1 MPVDQSAVPRR
12 AVGVARD
19 TIHIGLLGLGQ
30 VGTAFASLVERE
42 SANASRP
49 FVVDRALVREPASR
63 LRPRGVVIETNPRAV
78 LDRRP
83 DVVVEVLGDLEPA
96 RTLVLDAIERGIP
109 VVTANKSLL
118 AHHGDELAESASAAG
133 VPLFFEASVIAGVPF
148 LSPLIRRSVIASSFV
163 SFSGILNG
171 TTNFILS
178 KMANTGGA
186 YDAALN
192 EACRLGFAEPDPFK
206 DVAGLD
212 ALEKLIVLLR
222 QLALASV
229 HPGSI
234 EVTGI
239 THVKPAHL
247 RLARAL
253 GGTIKPVVHARWN
266 TAGVE
271 AFAGIAFLPNEHALA
286 RLDGV
291 TNGICLQDRAGRELL
306 FAGPGA
312 GPEVTAVTVLDDVIE
327 AIDGKTLPVR
337 LAKRR
342 AVTSPSTPW
351 FLHVSSPDSPS
362 SAAQLA
368 DLLAAHGVSIARTC
382 ATERLDGFESV
393 ALITSPCCRDR
404 IDAAVAAIESA
415 AACTAVAFRA
425 LGGPS

>member
-1 MPVDQSAVPRR
+1 MPVDQSTVPRR
-12 AVGVARD
+12 ALNVTRD

-30 VGTAFASLVERE
+30 VGTAFASLVQRE
-42 SANASRP
+42 SASARRP
-49 FVVDRALVREPASR
+49 LAVDRALVREPGSR
-63 LRPRGVVIETNPRAV
+63 VRPRDVVIETNPRAV
-78 LDRRP
+78 LDRQP
-83 DVVVEVLGDLEPA
+83 DIVVEVLGDLEPA
-96 RTLVLDAIERGIP
+96 RTIVLEAIERGIP

-118 AHHGDELAESASAAG
+118 AHHGDELAESAAAAG

-148 LSPLIRRSVIASSFV
+148 LSPLIRRSVLSASFV

-171 TTNFILS
+171 TSNFILS

-212 ALEKLIVLLR
+212 ALEKLVVLLR

-239 THVKPAHL
+239 SHVTPAHL
-247 RLARAL
+247 RLARTL

-266 TAGVE
+266 HAGVE
-271 AFAGIAFLPNEHALA
+271 AFAGSAFLSNEHALA

-327 AIDGKTLPVR
+327 AIGGTGWQPR
-337 LAKRR
+337 AARR
-342 AVTSPSTPW
+342 RPVTSPATPW
-351 FLHVSSPDSPS
+351 FLHVSSPRSLLPGGHI
-362 SAAQLA
+362 A
-368 DLLAAHGVSIARTC
+368 DLLSAHGISIARTSRANCVDGC
-382 ATERLDGFESV
+382 ASV
-393 ALITSPCCRDR
+393 ALLTSSCCRDR
-404 IDAAVAAIESA
+404 IDAAIAAIESA
-415 AACTAVAFRA
+415 AACSAVPFRI
-425 LGGPS
+425 LGGQS